1 MLTSKL
7 RISGRVQ
14 GVGFRFHCSQLA
26 RQWHLGGSVKN
37 EADGS
42 VSLVLQADAQTRKDF
57 LQALEEANPYARIDQ
72 VDLIAEEDL
81 DFKDS
86 FETLY

>member
-26 RQWHLGGSVKN
+26 RQWDLGGSVKN

-42 VSLVLQADAQTRKDF
+42 VSLVLQADAQTREDF